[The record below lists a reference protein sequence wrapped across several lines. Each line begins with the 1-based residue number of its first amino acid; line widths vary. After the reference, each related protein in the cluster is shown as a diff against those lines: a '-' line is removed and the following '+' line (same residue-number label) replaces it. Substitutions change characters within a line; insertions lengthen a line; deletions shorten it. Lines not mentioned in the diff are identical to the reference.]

1 MEVAVGKRKGGNRIV
16 EENILA
22 ILDSDDRKDTRENN
36 DNRSAFL
43 EAVRSACLAPV
54 NGSPPTMKMCEAVFK
69 ILRAGKH
76 LDLIMGSF
84 WLLRELDKRFPRMS
98 VSDASE
104 SKEPQFVMSEEA
116 WCPFVLNLDAS
127 HQSKEAVNKSN
138 DRPLDSLG
146 FHLLIQELVEFA
158 NKIQSPE
165 TKSLS
170 NLLLFQYLVDV
181 LEGDFM
187 MRNKLF
193 EETLNWI
200 HLRES
205 LLNLLLNSRK
215 IQYKNFIRHCLILL
229 CGLSH
234 PSAESRVDV
243 DMNDDVLESDSR
255 GAVGIASAEVRH
267 NTCTAL
273 QKLLVAIMELDVSR
287 KKADA
292 QGSTTRADGARTPLL
307 ELVLDEVIYDSDM
320 LSPFLQ
326 GFDEPKWKTEL
337 ILQYFMKYA
346 AKPTVRT
353 RRSNTPS
360 EDLTISGTLKGFSNI
375 TTSKSIAKKIGS
387 DIVQVLIAH
396 GFQAHLSLCSSKQDG
411 DGVASPAEM
420 CEDVITAFT
429 NLKTANQQLEILPI
443 GKEALFTAAMI
454 LSTKS

>member
-1 MEVAVGKRKGGNRIV
+1 CLKKKLFELQNQGEQFPREQSTMEVAVGKRKGGNRIV

-22 ILDSDDRKDTRENN
+22 ILDADDRKDTRENN
-36 DNRSAFL
+36 DNRSSFL

-84 WLLRELDKRFPRMS
+84 WLLRELEK
-98 VSDASE
+98 
-104 SKEPQFVMSEEA
+104 A
-116 WCPFVLNLDAS
+116 WCPFVLNLDS
-127 HQSKEAVNKSN
+127 THQSKEAVNKSN

-158 NKIQSPE
+158 NKVQSPE

-243 DMNDDVLESDSR
+243 DMIDNVLESDSH

-273 QKLLVAIMELDVSR
+273 QKFLVV
-287 KKADA
+287 
-292 QGSTTRADGARTPLL
+292 
-307 ELVLDEVIYDSDM
+307 V
-320 LSPFLQ
+320 
-326 GFDEPKWKTEL
+326 
-337 ILQYFMKYA
+337 
-346 AKPTVRT
+346 
-353 RRSNTPS
+353 
-360 EDLTISGTLKGFSNI
+360 
-375 TTSKSIAKKIGS
+375 
-387 DIVQVLIAH
+387 
-396 GFQAHLSLCSSKQDG
+396 KQ
-411 DGVASPAEM
+411 
-420 CEDVITAFT
+420 
-429 NLKTANQQLEILPI
+429 
-443 GKEALFTAAMI
+443 
-454 LSTKS
+454 